1 MKKKYFKLASLFL
14 LSSLLIFSCN
24 NPFNVFE
31 ESPEPLEDPSEK
43 KYSPELENQKKGGI
57 TISFVEPESQRT
69 VLPDVDITKLT
80 SIILTGQKSGE
91 STVQNLGSWTSVSQL
106 SGETIS
112 LEEGQW
118 SLEISANNDFLVFN
132 DTKTVNVTIGQSQNV
147 SFVLSA
153 DSTYGG
159 LDYKLTFE
167 GSAAKV
173 DFSLSK
179 YNGSTFTEVVH
190 NPDYTVSVDGSAR
203 SINYSRL
210 AGNSIEEGT
219 YRMVVKFYGDT
230 AGTVLL
236 NTYSEIINI
245 KAGFISKST
254 DKTINLNQM
263 YSITYKTE
271 YDVDLVPGDYTMT
284 GSLPLNYSLHT
295 GAITLPTLSK
305 TGYIFEGWYDT
316 APDSYG
322 LFTGTKV
329 EEISATETG
338 DKTLW
343 ASFTIELKEGPAI
356 NTEIRTW
363 NIASRIIASAT
374 PPAEGTTPIKYLD
387 TLEANV
393 PVWWDSAES
402 CIKYYAAGYTN
413 GSRKLK
419 MRPDSSTT
427 FKNCGFL
434 AVLDIT
440 PFDTSAVT
448 NMSQMFYG
456 DSSLETV
463 YVSES
468 FTTDSVTESTNM
480 FSSCSKIKGEKGF
493 AYATSNPRDKTYA
506 KINTDTVDGYF
517 SSQPDVIYY
526 ITYELNH
533 GTNAAGNPASYT
545 PDSLPGSLADPTG
558 QNSDGDEFHFEGWYT
573 TSNFA
578 SGTQVTAITD
588 TSYGNVILYAKWEVP
603 YRVKH
608 HFENA
613 DDTEYTLAQDKT
625 ETKWGYAENLTAA
638 VMIATSGTNILAG
651 SYYVRRD
658 GFNDPTI
665 TQETISADG
674 STVVNIYYNRKNITV
689 TFDLDGGNIDG
700 DISNVERTG
709 KYGASMP
716 AVDPDTVSKTGY
728 TLNSRLNGST
738 VNGFNIFENYKYP
751 YQNITYKANWYPAT
765 NTPYTVKHMQ
775 QDKTGSGYTLATTEN
790 KTGTTGDTTAAAAKT
805 YTGFAPQAI
814 TQKTIAADGSTVV
827 EIKYDR
833 NTYSVTYSDG
843 VDDETITVPS
853 AQTGVRYD
861 ATVNVNFTTSVTR
874 TGYTFAGWSDGS
886 TTYTSGGTST
896 FEMPDNA
903 VTLTARWT
911 ANTNTVYVVKHMQQD
926 ATGSG
931 YTVATTEN
939 KTGTTGG
946 TTAAAAKTYT
956 GFTNQTVS
964 QKTIA
969 ADGST
974 VVEIK
979 YDRKTYSVTYDDG
992 VTSATITVPSASS
1005 TVRYGATFS
1014 PSFTGI
1020 GTRTGYTF
1028 AGWKNGSTTYT
1039 STGTNTFTM
1048 PNSAVTLTAQWTPT
1062 EYSIIFNTNSG
1073 TFSSSYTKPSTYTIE
1088 SPAITLP
1095 TSSNITRSG
1104 FAFGGWY
1111 TTSTF
1116 TGDAQTTIPNGSTGN
1131 KTYYANWIENVNV
1144 DEVLSQIENA
1154 GANEEIVISG
1164 ALTTTDFAN
1173 ICSKI
1178 KAKTTTLKLDLSGVV
1193 GITTLTSSHLS
1204 GATKLKSL
1212 KLPETLT
1219 TIQSLA
1225 LYNIGS
1231 NMTAFEITIP
1241 ASVTSIGDQAFFNG
1255 CYTAIKVDSGN
1266 QYYSSYNGDLYDKD
1280 CKTFKEH
1287 AYKGYTSVT
1296 VKTGTE
1302 VIASQAF
1309 AAKNDVTSIT
1319 LPASLKTIKA
1329 NAFANINSDWTITIK
1344 SLSSTLTFEA
1354 SSFNQ
1359 NNHSGSVKTINYNGT
1374 LDHFVSHTVFEN
1386 NWNSLCLND
1395 TNQFIFTDQTMSWAE
1410 FMTYYSTHH

>member
-69 VLPDVDITKLT
+69 VLPDIDITKLT
-80 SIILTGQKSGE
+80 SITLTGHKTGE
-91 STVQNLGSWTSVSQL
+91 STVQNLGSWSTSSQVL
-106 SGETIS
+106 SEMII

-118 SLEISANNDFLVFN
+118 ILALSANNDFLVFN

-173 DFSLSK
+173 DFTLSK
-179 YNGSTFTEVVH
+179 YNGSSFTEVVH
-190 NPDYTVSVDGSAR
+190 NLDYTVTTEASAH

-230 AGTVLL
+230 AGNVLL

-316 APDSYG
+316 SPDSYG

-338 DKTLW
+338 DKTFW

-356 NTEIRTW
+356 NTQIKTW
-363 NIASRIIASAT
+363 NIASRIVASAI
-374 PPAEGTTPIKYLD
+374 PPAAGTSPIKYLD
-387 TLEANV
+387 TLEENV

-506 KINTDTVDGYF
+506 KINTDTTDGYF
-517 SSQPDVIYY
+517 SSKPEVIYF
-526 ITYELNH
+526 ITYELNY
-533 GTNAAGNPASYT
+533 GTSDTGNPSSYT
-545 PDSLPGSLADPTG
+545 PSSLPVTLADPTG
-558 QNSDGDEFHFEGWYT
+558 QNASGDEFHFEGWYT

-588 TSYGNVILYAKWEVP
+588 TSYGNVTLYAKWEVP

-613 DDTEYTLAQDKT
+613 EDTEYTIAQDKT

-689 TFDLDGGNIDG
+689 TFNLDGGNING
-700 DISNVERTG
+700 DTSNVERTG
-709 KYGASMP
+709 KYGASML

-728 TLNSRLNGST
+728 TLNSWLNGST
-738 VNGFNIFENYKYP
+738 VNGFNLFENYKYP

-765 NTPYTVKHMQ
+765 DTPYTVKHMQ
-775 QDKTGSGYTLATTEN
+775 QNITDSGYTVATTEN
-790 KTGTTGDTTAAAAKT
+790 KTGTTAGSTAAAAKT
-805 YTGFAPQAI
+805 YTGFTAQ
-814 TQKTIAADGSTVV
+814 TFSQETIAADGSTVV

-833 NTYSVTYSDG
+833 NTYNVTYSSG
-843 VDDETITVPS
+843 VTGETITVPS
-853 AQTGVRYD
+853 AQTGVRYG
-861 ATVNVNFTTSVTR
+861 ATVTPTYTGITR

-903 VTLTARWT
+903 VTLTAQWT
-911 ANTNTVYVVKHMQQD
+911 ANTNTAYVVKHMQQD

-946 TTAAAAKTYT
+946 TTSAAANNYT
-956 GFTNQTVS
+956 GFTAQTVT

-979 YDRKTYSVTYDDG
+979 YDRKTYSLTYDDG
-992 VTSATITVPSASS
+992 VTSASITVPSGNSS
-1005 TVRYGATFS
+1005 VRYGATIS
-1014 PSFTGI
+1014 PQFTGF

-1028 AGWKNGSTTYT
+1028 AGWKYGSTTYT
-1039 STGTNTFTM
+1039 STGTGTFTM
-1048 PNSAVTLTAQWTPT
+1048 PNNDVTLTAQWTPV
-1062 EYSIIFNTNSG
+1062 EYNITFNTNSG
-1073 TFSSSYTKPSTYTIE
+1073 TFSGSYTKPSQYTIE
-1088 SPAITLP
+1088 SSAITLP

-1104 FAFGGWY
+1104 YTFGGWY

-1131 KTYYANWIENVNV
+1131 KTYYAQWIENVNV
-1144 DEVLSQIENA
+1144 DAILSEIENA
-1154 GANEEIVISG
+1154 GANAEIVISG
-1164 ALTTTDFAN
+1164 ALSTTDFAT

-1193 GITTLTSSHLS
+1193 GITTLTSSDLA

-1241 ASVTSIGDQAFFNG
+1241 ASVTSIADQAFFSG
-1255 CYTAIKVDSGN
+1255 WYTAIKVDSGN
-1266 QYYSSYNGDLYDKD
+1266 QYFSSYNGDLYDKAG
-1280 CKTFKEH
+1280 KTFKEH
-1287 AYKGYTSVT
+1287 PYKGYTSVT
-1296 VKTGTE
+1296 VKNGTE
-1302 VIASQAF
+1302 VISSQAF
-1309 AAKNDVTSIT
+1309 AAKNLVTDIT
-1319 LPASLKTIKA
+1319 LPSSLKNIKA
-1329 NAFANINSDWTITIK
+1329 NAFANINTDWTITIN

-1354 SSFNQ
+1354 RSFNQ
-1359 NNHSGSVKTINYNGT
+1359 NNHSGSVKTISYNGT
-1374 LDHFVSHTVFEN
+1374 LDHFVSHTVFET
-1386 NWNSLCLND
+1386 NWNSSCLND
-1395 TNQFIFTDQTMSWAE
+1395 TNQFVFTDQAMSWAE
-1410 FMTYYSTHH
+1410 FMTYYSAHH